1 MMKPAEIIATAMKA
15 TTEKQR
21 KENEQR
27 VTVALEAFT
36 QARDAHTASMKKL
49 YDTEAAIRRSEQE
62 RQAALDES
70 AEAEQSWRSRFR
82 SLRGNITPEMKAEH
96 SQRVANRELAE
107 EFTALIAELEDD
119 KDSAMLGACRS
130 ARQYTD
136 AHRTAFTTYAD
147 GEWACALTAID
158 PALIRA
164 FVLRIRSLELSG
176 NESAYATAARELANS
191 LGTMKAVHEFDMAQE
206 PVLSVT
212 GLYRPA
218 LTGLDMK
225 LYNSPARCT
234 QLAQALA
241 AKKAANGTG
250 V

>member
-82 SLRGNITPEMKAEH
+82 SLCGNLTPEMKAEH

-119 KDSAMLGACRS
+119 KDRAMLGACGS
-130 ARQYTD
+130 AHQYTT
-136 AHRTAFTTYAD
+136 AHNTAFTTYAD

-176 NESAYATAARELANS
+176 SESAYATAARELADG
-191 LGTMKAVHEFDMAQE
+191 LGKMKAVHEFDMAQE

-225 LYNSPARCT
+225 LYNSPARRT

-241 AKKAANGTG
+241 AKKAGNGTG

>member
-1 MMKPAEIIATAMKA
+1 MA
-15 TTEKQR
+15 
-21 KENEQR
+21 
-27 VTVALEAFT
+27 VALEAFT

-70 AEAEQSWRSRFR
+70 AEAEQNWRKS
-82 SLRGNITPEMKAEH
+82 SP
-96 SQRVANRELAE
+96 
-107 EFTALIAELEDD
+107 ALIAELEDD

-176 NESAYATAARELANS
+176 SESAYATAARELADG
-191 LGTMKAVHEFDMAQE
+191 LGKMKAVHEFDMAQE

-218 LTGLDMK
+218 LTGVDMK
-225 LYNSPARCT
+225 LYNSPARRT

>member
-1 MMKPAEIIATAMKA
+1 
-15 TTEKQR
+15 
-21 KENEQR
+21 
-27 VTVALEAFT
+27 
-36 QARDAHTASMKKL
+36 
-49 YDTEAAIRRSEQE
+49 
-62 RQAALDES
+62 
-70 AEAEQSWRSRFR
+70 
-82 SLRGNITPEMKAEH
+82 
-96 SQRVANRELAE
+96 
-107 EFTALIAELEDD
+107 
-119 KDSAMLGACRS
+119 MLGACRS
-130 ARQYTD
+130 AHQYTT
-136 AHRTAFTTYAD
+136 AHNTAFTTYAD

-176 NESAYATAARELANS
+176 SESAYATAARELADS

-225 LYNSPARCT
+225 LYNSPARRT

-241 AKKAANGTG
+241 AKKPLTG
-250 V
+250 RGINHVSLPVLQTRRPFAHKQLPVGKRQTPLSPVPEY

>member
-1 MMKPAEIIATAMKA
+1 MMKPADIIAAAMKA
-15 TTEKQR
+15 TAEKQR

-27 VTVALEAFT
+27 VAVALEVFT

-70 AEAEQSWRSRFR
+70 AEAEQNWRSRFR
-82 SLRGNITPEMKAEH
+82 SLRGNLTPEMKAEH

-119 KDSAMLGACRS
+119 KDRAMLSACGS
-130 ARQYTD
+130 AHQYTT
-136 AHRTAFTTYAD
+136 AHNTAFTTYAD

-164 FVLRIRSLELSG
+164 FVLRIRSLELNGS
-176 NESAYATAARELANS
+176 ESAFATAARELADS

-218 LTGLDMK
+218 LTGVDMK
-225 LYNSPARCT
+225 LYNSPATRNK
-234 QLAQALA
+234 LAQALA
-241 AKKAANGTG
+241 AKKSANGTG

>member
-1 MMKPAEIIATAMKA
+1 MMKPADIIATALKS
-15 TTEKQR
+15 TGETLR
-21 KENEQR
+21 KKNEPR
-27 VTVALEAFT
+27 VTAALEAFT
-36 QARDAHTASMKKL
+36 QARDAHTVTMKKL
-49 YDTEAAIRRSEQE
+49 YDTEAAIRRCGQE
-62 RQAALDES
+62 RQTALDEGGV
-70 AEAEQSWRSRFR
+70 AEQSWRSRFR
-82 SLRGNITPEMKAEH
+82 SLRGDITPEMKAEH
-96 SQRVANRELAE
+96 VQRVASRELAE
-107 EFTALIAELEDD
+107 ELAALITELEDD
-119 KDSAMLGACRS
+119 KDRAMLSACGS
-130 ARQYTD
+130 AHQYTT
-136 AHRTAFTTYAD
+136 AHNTAFTTYAD

-176 NESAYATAARELANS
+176 SESAYATAARELANS

-218 LTGLDMK
+218 LTGVDMK
-225 LYNSPARCT
+225 LYNSPARRT